1 MTETLLTAARPADV
15 AREVEAALLRGAV
28 ERFVLRAVAHGGML
42 DQERL
47 GAARYAAARQAEVRL
62 EVEEPASTAPRSR

>member
-1 MTETLLTAARPADV
+1 MTDVLITAVRPDDV
-15 AREVEAALLRGAV
+15 ARVVERRLRRGAV
-28 ERFVLRAVAHGGML
+28 ERFVLRPIAHGGML

-62 EVEEPASTAPRSR
+62 EADEPASTAARSR